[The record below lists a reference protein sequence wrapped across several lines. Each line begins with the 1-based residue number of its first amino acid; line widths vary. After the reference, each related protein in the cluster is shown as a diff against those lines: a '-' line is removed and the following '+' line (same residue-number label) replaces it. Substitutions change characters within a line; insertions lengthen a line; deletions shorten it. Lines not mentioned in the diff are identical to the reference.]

1 LCCISGD
8 ATPDS
13 EEKLH
18 TRAAGS
24 HLERHPKTTLP
35 SAGADWPEPS
45 SAQPRKV
52 RSHDVQ
58 VRPGSFL
65 PGLAAALFSAAGD
78 EAALTRHEG
87 GSALSEVYCPGA
99 ADEASQPGGRR
110 SRGFFRL
117 PEGRGCICRTHLPD
131 PGSGRGLRSGVDT
144 QRFNLC
150 GSRALASSRAIAR
163 HRSGR
168 ARRGSPPLMCRGD
181 FDFTVLFRAPISAGC
196 SARYVTAPLSGG
208 PSRSTLPWLRL
219 LAVAGLQP
227 LLNRC
232 ASRRVV
238 RAFSRRLRRADS
250 GGTSPPTLR
259 RRSGGAL
266 GDARFLSESRAP
278 RTPHRGAWTLRH
290 LLGGDAWPTDRPASQ
305 RAAASGCQTTTQE
318 E

>member
-24 HLERHPKTTLP
+24 HLERRPETTLP

-45 SAQPRKV
+45 SARPRKV

-87 GSALSEVYCPGA
+87 GSAPSEVYCPGA
-99 ADEASQPGGRR
+99 ADEASRPGGRR

-144 QRFNLC
+144 HRFNLC

-163 HRSGR
+163 HLSGR

-181 FDFTVLFRAPISAGC
+181 FDFTVLSRAPISAGC
-196 SARYVTAPLSGG
+196 SARYVTAPQRWPLSEH
-208 PSRSTLPWLRL
+208 T
-219 LAVAGLQP
+219 AVASAAR
-227 LLNRC
+227 RC
-232 ASRRVV
+232 RSAASPEPM
-238 RAFSRRLRRADS
+238 RLSA
-250 GGTSPPTLR
+250 
-259 RRSGGAL
+259 RRSCVRSSVETSGQWKDKPSGPPSPK
-266 GDARFLSESRAP
+266 RRSSR
-278 RTPHRGAWTLRH
+278 
-290 LLGGDAWPTDRPASQ
+290 
-305 RAAASGCQTTTQE
+305 
-318 E
+318 